1 MEKRYR
7 VSADLQGGD
16 FGMGRIYT
24 VEQWREQAIDW
35 ADMDEHD
42 GLIETLKALPKD
54 EVLDEIAEFWQLEF
68 EEVYTDLD
76 VYSYKYDY
84 DDIKVAVVIA
94 EMLKDWNRFCDY
106 EDVAKLIIIIKDSWK
121 ELHSKGLLLEEE
133 FAYMQ
138 KFAVNYM
145 NEHKKQIMEE
155 LQ

>member
-7 VSADLQGGD
+7 VVEDLQGTD
-16 FGMGRIYT
+16 FAMDYDLTI
-24 VEQWREQAIDW
+24 EEWRCKAIEW

-42 GLIETLKALPKD
+42 GIVKELIELPKE
-54 EVLDEIAEFWQLEF
+54 EVLDYIAEFWALRF
-68 EEVYTDLD
+68 EQVD
-76 VYSYKYDY
+76 VYDNKYDY
-84 DDIKVAVVIA
+84 DDIKIAIVIA
-94 EMLKDWNRFCDY
+94 ETFKDWNVFCDY
-106 EDVAKLIIIIKDSWK
+106 EDVAQLVIMIKDKWK

-155 LQ
+155 LA

>member
-24 VEQWREQAIDW
+24 IEQWRLQAIDW

-68 EEVYTDLD
+68 EEID
-76 VYSYKYDY
+76 VYNYQYDY
-84 DDIKVAVVIA
+84 DDIKIAVVIA
-94 EMLKDWNRFCDY
+94 ETFKDWNVFCDY
-106 EDVAKLIIIIKDSWK
+106 EDVAQLVIMIKDKWK
-121 ELHSKGLLLEEE
+121 EYQPHGWLTEEE

-138 KFAVNYM
+138 KWAVNYL
-145 NEHKKQIMEE
+145 NENKVKIMEE
-155 LQ
+155 LA

>member
-16 FGMGRIYT
+16 FGMGRTYT
-24 VEQWREQAIDW
+24 IEQWREQAIDW

-76 VYSYKYDY
+76 VYSYIYDY
-84 DDIKVAVVIA
+84 DDLKIAICVADYLNEWKVVTS
-94 EMLKDWNRFCDY
+94 Y
-106 EDVAKLIIIIKDSWK
+106 EEIVSLVIIIKNKWK
-121 ELHSKGLLLEEE
+121 EEQQLNLLTEEE
-133 FAYMQ
+133 FAYIQ
-138 KFAVNYM
+138 KFARRYIAENKI
-145 NEHKKQIMEE
+145 EIMEE
-155 LQ
+155 LA